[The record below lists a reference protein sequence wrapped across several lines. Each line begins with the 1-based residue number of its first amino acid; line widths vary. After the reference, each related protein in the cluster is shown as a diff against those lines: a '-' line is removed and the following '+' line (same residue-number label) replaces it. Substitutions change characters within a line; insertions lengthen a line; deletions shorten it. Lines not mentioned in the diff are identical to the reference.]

1 MAERNES
8 ELLVEARNETE
19 IHRNAAQIAKH
30 QLKLSEKAL
39 GMVES
44 KQKEQEARID
54 ELEREVAAYEA
65 MKERSQAAIAGLQ
78 QVVRDSQD
86 QVVKLET
93 RLRQLSAVNEATKES
108 DTEAVGFVKRLYQR
122 MGLSDWTTSY
132 DGLYNKISDRL
143 DQFALLELQH
153 AQTEAK
159 LTKVMHELESLQTSA
174 TDLTSRYELILL
186 EKKTLT
192 EEVASLKAK
201 NADLLSQIGL
211 HQTSS
216 ESKEKQI
223 QEMRKQLEESNL
235 VLQRGKQEW
244 DSLKF
249 TSDMTAIQMK
259 SLLESLAASLS
270 TVEQPCTPTETGVKE
285 AVRQLLEQVKLMR
298 ENGAV
303 FHGKVTDL
311 QKQFEA
317 QFKAGQAI
325 NEEIKLAR
333 QQVREAQSDK
343 CHLETEVLGLKL
355 MMRNAEEERNTNYE
369 LCKRLTEILNKRE
382 LGTAT
387 ETLRATIATLEQLVA
402 RGCISQSCL
411 TPTQKTSVC
420 EHREDY
426 NGTHFHHPQV
436 CPPVAESVDRTLMP
450 TCDHRNLDPLL
461 EKLRGSK
468 EPLTEFEL
476 HQIRELCTK
485 CLQQVAICAW
495 KLLKENQRN
504 SAPKNNESGEMLIKG
519 LELQLETERE
529 RVKTLSV
536 ALSVAEDRIAKA
548 DALDEAVGKLEKSR
562 KLQAKQLEKFHRQV
576 ERGSLDAKH
585 HAEAL
590 QTAKRLLAETHDRKF
605 KLSRFFD
612 LVGRMVNVDTRF
624 EPQPEMLIIQRIQ
637 QLLEVMRRAGI
648 HQQPMSI
655 PFSTSPSLC
664 TTPGGGGFPP
674 GEYGVW
680 NPASPFAGDT
690 TNAAVTRPDDKKAL
704 CGNSVRRLNDRS
716 VSFEELR
723 SRELTS
729 APVRGRGG
737 SQMTKNSA
745 ASKITGQDQS
755 LVPNKQ
761 PPKRDERKY

>member
-1 MAERNES
+1 
-8 ELLVEARNETE
+8 
-19 IHRNAAQIAKH
+19 
-30 QLKLSEKAL
+30 
-39 GMVES
+39 
-44 KQKEQEARID
+44 
-54 ELEREVAAYEA
+54 

-86 QVVKLET
+86 QVVRLET
-93 RLRQLSAVNEATKES
+93 RLRQLSAVNEVTTES
-108 DTEAVGFVKRLYQR
+108 ENETVGFVKRLYQR
-122 MGLSDWTTSY
+122 MGLSDLTTSY
-132 DGLYNKISDRL
+132 DRLYNKISDRL
-143 DQFALLELQH
+143 DQLALLELQH

-174 TDLTSRYELILL
+174 TDLTNRYELILL

-201 NADLLSQIGL
+201 NADLLSQVGL
-211 HQTSS
+211 HQTSL

-249 TSDMTAIQMK
+249 TSEMTAIQMK

-317 QFKAGQAI
+317 QFKAGQVV
-325 NEEIKLAR
+325 NEELKLAR
-333 QQVREAQSDK
+333 QHVREAESDK

-355 MMRNAEEERNTNYE
+355 MMRNAEEERSTNNE
-369 LCKRLTEILNKRE
+369 LCKRLADILNKGE
-382 LGTAT
+382 LGTTA
-387 ETLRATIATLEQLVA
+387 ETLKATIGTLEQLVA

-420 EHREDY
+420 EHRKDY
-426 NGTHFHHPQV
+426 NEGHFHHPPI
-436 CPPVAESVDRTLMP
+436 CPPVPESVDRTMMP
-450 TCDHRNLDPLL
+450 TCDHRSLDTLL

-468 EPLTEFEL
+468 GQLTEFEL

-485 CLQQVAICAW
+485 CLQNLAICAW
-495 KLLKENQRN
+495 KLVKENQRN
-504 SAPKNNESGEMLIKG
+504 SAFRNNESGEALIKG

-536 ALSVAEDRIAKA
+536 ALSVAEDKIAKA
-548 DALDEAVGKLEKSR
+548 DALDEAVVKLEKSR

-590 QTAKRLLAETHDRKF
+590 QAAKRLLAETHDRKF

-612 LVGRMVNVDTRF
+612 LIGRMVNVDTRF
-624 EPQPEMLIIQRIQ
+624 EPNPEMQIIQRIQ

-648 HQQPMSI
+648 HQQPMII
-655 PFSTSPSLC
+655 PLSTSPSLY
-664 TTPGGGGFPP
+664 TTPGVGGFPS
-674 GEYGVW
+674 GEYGMW
-680 NPASPFAGDT
+680 NPACPSAGDT
-690 TNAAVTRPDDKKAL
+690 SNATVTCPDGKKAL
-704 CGNSVRRLNDRS
+704 CGTSLRRLNDRS
-716 VSFEELR
+716 VSFEQVH

-729 APVRGRGG
+729 APAHRRAG

-745 ASKITGQDQS
+745 PSKITGQDQS
-755 LVPNKQ
+755 LVPNKR
-761 PPKRDERKY
+761 PPKRDEKKY